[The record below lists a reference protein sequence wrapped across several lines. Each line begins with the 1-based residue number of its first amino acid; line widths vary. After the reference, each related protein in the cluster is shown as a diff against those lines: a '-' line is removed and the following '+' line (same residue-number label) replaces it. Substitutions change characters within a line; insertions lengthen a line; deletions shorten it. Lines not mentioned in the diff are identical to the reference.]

1 MSRAFM
7 IKQAPFNPTQIGG
20 CTLWLDGQDPAGTG
34 ISPTA
39 GSTVTIWKDKSG
51 NGNDATAYGTVTI
64 DTLVNG
70 KLAMSTTASSG
81 FFGYFTNSTGTA
93 TTFVVATLTNGTPGY
108 NRLFCASTGT
118 DTDYHSPNSVLFACM
133 ISSGTQIG
141 AFYNSLPPVPLCP
154 GTVTTNQPFIITT
167 LFTGTQCTINLTGT
181 PTSASPTAQST
192 SFGYTYYGIG
202 THADN
207 YGQIGE
213 TWAGTIA
220 EVLHFPTALGT
231 IQYQQVEA
239 YLAQKW
245 GLRGELPKGHP
256 GTTGIVYPQ
265 QALPLASHLPYIG
278 NPYGISRPANLPIPS
293 IALYPTPRSAI
304 TANLLF
310 YLDAGNP
317 ASYPGSGA
325 TWYDLAGSG
334 LTTTL
339 YNSPTYSSA
348 NGGYLVFDTTSGQY
362 GETSTSIG
370 FIPKWTIEVW
380 HYYTNTNTGYSPCI
394 VTQQVVSG
402 INFTLGVPYGVGTPE
417 TLTAAYYSNGWQN
430 TNPYSLPTT
439 GWYHIVGTYDGTNL
453 KLYINNVLIE
463 TQAPTVPLTSIGTG
477 GDIRFMCRWDS
488 ITDSWG
494 GYLAIVRI
502 YNDALDQSQV
512 AANYN
517 SSKSRFGL

>member
-108 NRLFCASTGT
+108 YRLFCASTGT

-154 GTVTTNQPFIITT
+154 GTVTLNQPFIITT

-207 YGQIGE
+207 YGQLGE

-239 YLAQKW
+239 SLAQTW

-317 ASYPGSGA
+317 ASYPGSGV

-339 YNSPTYSSA
+339 YNSPTYSSG
-348 NGGYLVFDTTSGQY
+348 NGGYLVFDPTALQYAQTSASL
-362 GETSTSIG
+362 STLT
-370 FIPKWTIEVW
+370 KWTIEVW
-380 HYYTNTNTGYSPCI
+380 HYYNGTYSGSLPCI
-394 VTQQVVSG
+394 LTEVWSG
-402 INFTLGVPYGVGTPE
+402 TPINFLLGTLSGATAPELQTGFYGSGFSVTPSGY
-417 TLTAAYYSNGWQN
+417 TLPA
-430 TNPYSLPTT
+430 T
-439 GWYHIVGTYDGTNL
+439 GWYQIVGTFDGSTITLYVNSISTRTN
-453 KLYINNVLIE
+453 
-463 TQAPTVPLTSIGTG
+463 TTSEIPSSSGLG
-477 GDIRFMCRWDS
+477 IRLMRRWDLGNY
-488 ITDSWG
+488 WG